1 MENASHPSPLDSS
14 NNEMEDIFE
23 SSGVRFDGFR
33 SGNQVL
39 SPQQVEQAL
48 APLLSDERKTRIEE
62 VLTGRTYQIV
72 PVVEGLVNTGNV
84 SAVMRTAE
92 GLGFQPFHVIRNEAK
107 FKKSVRTSQGAHK
120 WLDVHLW
127 DSTPECVSDLK
138 KKGYQVVVTHLDD
151 SAIPLSN
158 IDLTIPTALVFGNEK
173 FGVSE
178 EMLRGADYTAI
189 LPSPGF
195 VQSYNISVAAAMTL
209 FAAHDQRTRRFGHS
223 GDLSEEDKQR
233 LRADFYMRSVGH
245 AEEVLKRHLGIL

>member
-1 MENASHPSPLDSS
+1 
-14 NNEMEDIFE
+14 MEDIFE
-23 SSGVRFDGFR
+23 TSGARFEGYRVGPHFLSPEEVER
-33 SGNQVL
+33 VL
-39 SPQQVEQAL
+39 SS
-48 APLLSDERKTRIEE
+48 LLSDERKARIEE
-62 VLTGRTYQIV
+62 VLVGRTYQV
-72 PVVEGLVNTGNV
+72 APVVEGLVNTGNV

-92 GLGFQPFHVIRNEAK
+92 GLGFQPFHVIRNESK

-127 DSTPECVSDLK
+127 DTPAECLGHLK

-151 SAIPLSN
+151 SAKPLSD

-173 FGVSE
+173 FGVSQSTIE
-178 EMLRGADYTAI
+178 LADYTAI

-209 FAAHDQRTRRFGHS
+209 FAAHDQRSRRYGHR
-223 GDLSEEDKQR
+223 GDLNEADQQR

-245 AEEVLKRHLGIL
+245 AEEVLKRHLGLL

>member
-1 MENASHPSPLDSS
+1 MEH
-14 NNEMEDIFE
+14 IFE
-23 SSGVRFDGFR
+23 ASGVRFDGFHA
-33 SGNQVL
+33 GNHAL
-39 SPQQVEQAL
+39 SPLEVEQVL
-48 APLLSDERKTRIEE
+48 APLLSEERKARIEN
-62 VLTGRTYQIV
+62 VLEGRTYHIA

-92 GLGFQPFHVIRNEAK
+92 GLGFQPFHVIRNEVK
-107 FKKSVRTSQGAHK
+107 FKKSIRTSQGAHK

-127 DSTPECVSDLK
+127 DNALACLKGLK
-138 KKGYQVVVTHLDD
+138 KEGYQVVVTHLD
-151 SAIPLSN
+151 AAARPLSD

-178 EMLRGADYTAI
+178 EMLSGADYTAI

-209 FAAHDQRTRRFGHS
+209 FAAHDQRVRSFGKN

-233 LRADFYMRSVGH
+233 LRGDFYMRSVGH
-245 AEEVLKRHLGIL
+245 AEDILKRHLGIL